1 MATRSL
7 IWLKI
12 KPDDFGKTLHS
23 DISILP
29 NPIEGEH
36 ELNKAVH
43 IPSNPLNDILYL
55 GIYCHWDGYPD
66 GVGKELQNKFNTY
79 EKVLN
84 LILLGDCSSIIE
96 EISPYHIWRGE
107 ELIVRRVDGG
117 KPAATEGYNYIFDGE
132 SWTCNETINS
142 SDLGTP
148 SVCCLTSNIN
158 D

>member
-12 KPDDFGKTLHS
+12 NPDDFGKTLHS
-23 DISILP
+23 DISTLP
-29 NPIEGEH
+29 NPIEGKN
-36 ELNKAVH
+36 ELDTAVC
-43 IPSNPLNDILYL
+43 IPDNPLNNILYL

-84 LILLGDCSSIIE
+84 LILLGDCSSILR

-107 ELIVRRVDGG
+107 ELIVRRVEGG

-132 SWTCNETINS
+132 SWTCNETIDS

-148 SVCCLTSNIN
+148 SVRCLTSNIN
-158 D
+158 N